1 MAPSWRPSAPV
12 RSAARQPLRRR
23 VWSSGSGCPERYGGG
38 PSTRSRPGERGHSA
52 REERRNL
59 RLRGGDGVSRRPFGR
74 ERRRSPDPNWC
85 EGLGSVVTPLW

>member
-38 PSTRSRPGERGHSA
+38 PSARSRPGKRGHSA

-59 RLRGGDGVSRRPFGR
+59 RLRGGDGVFDGRSVGNAAGRRIRTGAQDWGR
-74 ERRRSPDPNWC
+74 W
-85 EGLGSVVTPLW
+85 